1 MPEKPSCL
9 APLVA
14 VGEGLLLDPKELVLD
29 EAGEL
34 PALPDC
40 DEALFCIEVMSTG
53 TCNGVLPAFAKVT
66 LPSAFRVLGL
76 AARNVRVYLG
86 IQD

>member
-1 MPEKPSCL
+1 MPGSPSCF

-14 VGEGLLLDPKELVLD
+14 VGDGSLPEELAPED

-34 PALPDC
+34 PELPCDDALP
-40 DEALFCIEVMSTG
+40 FCTEVMSTG
-53 TCNGVLPAFAKVT
+53 TCNGVLPAFAKLT
-66 LPSAFRVLGL
+66 LPSALRVLGL

-86 IQD
+86 IS